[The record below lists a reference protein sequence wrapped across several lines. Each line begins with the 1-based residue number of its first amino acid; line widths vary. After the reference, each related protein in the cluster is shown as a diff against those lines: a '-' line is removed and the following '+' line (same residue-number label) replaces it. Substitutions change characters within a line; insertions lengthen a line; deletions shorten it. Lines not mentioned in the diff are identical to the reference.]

1 MSTVKDAL
9 HRIESHER
17 EFAVRYKNIEN
28 RLDEGSEKFKR
39 LESMLWAVYPFIV
52 GAVILTKFI

>member
-17 EFAVRYKNIEN
+17 ECAVRYKNIEN

-39 LESMLWAVYPFIV
+39 LK
-52 GAVILTKFI
+52 ILILIIIFS